1 MSSAAFYDVFLSHSS
16 KDKAVVHQL
25 AQKLKSDGLRFWLDA
40 WEIRAGDNIP
50 AEIGKGLER
59 LRSACLAMPSAPIGT
74 LENRT
79 FRFRD
84 PFNNE
89 RRFILLRLDDAE
101 PKGSITQ
108 FPVST
113 GAMPASKWNTCG
125 CCKRVDRMGSWL
137 PEITRRTETVDC
149 IVMLSGEI
157 DLELDGNEAVHLK
170 QGDILVQRGG
180 MHQRDA

>member
-101 PKGSITQ
+101 PKGRFDNEAHQSI
-108 FPVST
+108 S
-113 GAMPASKWNTCG
+113 PASSQK
-125 CCKRVDRMGSWL
+125 KRR
-137 PEITRRTETVDC
+137 IRRRHYP
-149 IVMLSGEI
+149 LR
-157 DLELDGNEAVHLK
+157 LK
-170 QGDILVQRGG
+170 TTS
-180 MHQRDA
+180 